1 MSQSRQRVGVV
12 GKPIFY
18 AGSDLGNNNAG
29 FHNSLYRGKKLGT
42 SVSADQYAA
51 ISAGTFDDMFIGD
64 YWEINSVIWR
74 IAAFDYWLHCG
85 DTECTSHHVVVVPD
99 TNIDT
104 QKMNDCNVTTGGY
117 VGSKMY
123 TTNLATAKTAINSAF
138 GSAHILSHKELLTNA
153 VTSDKASGWAW
164 YDSTVELMNECMV
177 YGHNAWGSSPAYE
190 TGIDK
195 GQLPLFALKPDLIC
209 NRAHWWLRDV
219 VSSANFAC
227 VNDGGRADRSG
238 ASASLG
244 VRPAF
249 GIRA

>member
-1 MSQSRQRVGVV
+1 
-12 GKPIFY
+12 
-18 AGSDLGNNNAG
+18 
-29 FHNSLYRGKKLGT
+29 
-42 SVSADQYAA
+42 
-51 ISAGTFDDMFIGD
+51 
-64 YWEINSVIWR
+64 
-74 IAAFDYWLHCG
+74 
-85 DTECTSHHVVVVPD
+85 
-99 TNIDT
+99 
-104 QKMNDCNVTTGGY
+104 MNDSNVTTGGY

-209 NRAHWWLRDV
+209 NRANWWLRDV
-219 VSSANFAC
+219 VSSTNFAD
-227 VNDGGRADRSG
+227 VNSNGYAGNSG
-238 ASASLG
+238 ASTSRG
-244 VRPAF
+244 VRPDF
-249 GIRA
+249 GNANL